1 MSTNALMQAV
11 SIGPLV
17 FAGDRLAAIVG
28 IGAFMAVTSVL
39 SSRLD
44 PRIRRWSTWA
54 LMAALL
60 TARLGHVIENAASFI
75 PQPWRILAVWQGG
88 FSWPWAA
95 GSVIAVSLALAR
107 TRRAAIG
114 AVVSL
119 AVALFVWNIVWQLTN
134 ATPSTPMPEV
144 ALQNIQGGSTALTA
158 FSGKPVVMNLWAS
171 WCPPCRREMP
181 MMAEMAASRGD
192 VTFLFVNQGERRTTI
207 ESYLDKEK
215 LTLSNVLLDARM
227 DVPRHYATPGL
238 PVTLFIGADGKLRS
252 VHVGEISQEALAG
265 AISRLITK

>member
-1 MSTNALMQAV
+1 MQAV
-11 SIGPLV
+11 SIGPLI

-28 IGAFMAVTSVL
+28 IGAFMAVTSIL

-44 PRIRRWSTWA
+44 PRIGRWSSWA
-54 LMAALL
+54 LIAGLI
-60 TARLGHVIENAASFI
+60 TARLGHVIENAASFAAE
-75 PQPWRILAVWQGG
+75 PWRILAVWQGG

-95 GSVIAVSLALAR
+95 ASAVAVSVALAR
-107 TRRAAIG
+107 TRRTAIG
-114 AVVSL
+114 AVLSL
-119 AVALFVWNIVWQLTN
+119 AIALFAWNVVWQLTN
-134 ATPSTPMPEV
+134 ATPATPMPDV
-144 ALQNIQGGSTALTA
+144 ALENIKGGDASLTA
-158 FSGKPVVMNLWAS
+158 FKGKPVVVNLWAS

-181 MMAEMAASRGD
+181 MIAEMAAARDD

-207 ESYLDKEK
+207 EGYLNNEE

-252 VHVGEISQEALAG
+252 VHVGEISREALQN
-265 AISRLITK
+265 AISRLIAE